1 VTAPHILKFSA
12 RLPRRSFLRG
22 AGVTLALPWLECMTP
37 SVARADSASQPPF
50 RMLIIANNLGVL
62 PKPFFPQTTGRDY
75 ELSPYLSALA
85 EFRQDF
91 TVFSGLSHPGVTGG
105 HSTDNCF
112 LTAARGA
119 FKSGFRNSISLDQF
133 AAEKLGQVTRFPTLN
148 LGVNID
154 KGNRSLSWTRDG
166 VLLPAED
173 SAPKLY
179 ERMFVQGDRESV
191 ERQLHKLE
199 TRGSILDTLL
209 DETRRFSR
217 DLAGG
222 DKARLDQYVTSV
234 REVEERLQTA
244 RAWELRPKPQATQAA
259 PADIQDRKLFFEKFD
274 LMLAT
279 AQLALESD
287 STRIV
292 TLMADA
298 FFTPVFNLNERQTS
312 TDSYHGLTHHGFAED
327 KVKQLEEIDRQQMKL
342 LNRLLHRLA
351 GRKENGRRLLDRT
364 MVLYGSNMGDANIHD
379 NTNLPI
385 LLAGGG
391 FKHGQH
397 LSFKADR
404 DTPLCNLFVTMLQKL
419 GVVTD
424 AFASSNGRLA
434 VPESA

>member
-1 VTAPHILKFSA
+1 MKAPHIAL
-12 RLPRRSFLRG
+12 RPLPRRSFLRG
-22 AGVTLALPWLECMTP
+22 AGVTLALPMLDCMTP
-37 SVARADSASQPPF
+37 LFAQAPPPPR

-62 PKPFFPQTTGRDY
+62 PKYFFPRTAGKDY

-85 EFRQDF
+85 DFRSDF
-91 TVFSGLSHPGVTGG
+91 TVYSGLSHPGVTGG
-105 HSTDNCF
+105 HSADNCL

-119 FKSGFRNSISLDQF
+119 FKGGFRNSISFDQF
-133 AAEKLGQVTRFPTLN
+133 VAEKLGPVTRFPTLN

-179 ERMFVQGDRESV
+179 ERLFLQGDQTAV
-191 ERQLHKLE
+191 AQQLHKLE
-199 TRGSILDTLL
+199 RRGSILDTLM
-209 DETRRFSR
+209 DETRRFTR
-217 DLAGG
+217 NLGTD

-244 RAWELRPKPQATQAA
+244 RAWETRPKPVPTQPP
-259 PADIQDRKLFFEKFD
+259 PADIQDRKLFFAKFD
-274 LMLAT
+274 LMLSM

-298 FFTPVFNLNERQTS
+298 FVTPALKLTETASS
-312 TDSYHGLTHHGFAED
+312 TESYHGLSHHGQAED
-327 KVKQLEEIDRQQMKL
+327 KVRQLQEIDRLQMA
-342 LNRLLHRLA
+342 LLHKTLSA
-351 GRKENGRRLLDRT
+351 MSSRKENGERLLDRT
-364 MVLYGSNMGDANIHD
+364 MVFYGSSMGDANIHD

-391 FKHGQH
+391 FPHGSH
-397 LSFKADR
+397 IAFRR
-404 DTPLCNLFVTMLQKL
+404 DNNTPLCNLFVSMMQRM
-419 GVVTD
+419 GVEADT
-424 AFASSNGRLA
+424 FASSTGRL
-434 VPESA
+434 

>member
-1 VTAPHILKFSA
+1 MLD
-12 RLPRRSFLRG
+12 
-22 AGVTLALPWLECMTP
+22 CMTP
-37 SVARADSASQPPF
+37 LFAQAAAPPR

-62 PKPFFPQTTGRDY
+62 PKYFFPQGAGKDY
-75 ELSPYLSALA
+75 ELSPYLAALA
-85 EFRQDF
+85 EFRNDF

-105 HSTDNCF
+105 HSADNCL

-119 FKSGFRNSISLDQF
+119 FKSGFRNSISFDQF

-179 ERMFVQGDRESV
+179 ERMFMQGDKEAVAQQIQRL
-191 ERQLHKLE
+191 ER
-199 TRGSILDTLL
+199 RGSILDALV
-209 DETRRFSR
+209 DETKRFGR
-217 DLAGG
+217 ELGAD

-244 RAWELRPKPQATQAA
+244 RAWEMKRKPVATQ
-259 PADIQDRKLFFEKFD
+259 PPPVDIQDKKLFLAKFD
-274 LMLAT
+274 LMLSM

-298 FFTPVFNLNERQTS
+298 FVTPALKLNETTS
-312 TDSYHGLTHHGFAED
+312 STESYHGLSHHGQAED
-327 KVKQLEEIDRQQMKL
+327 KVRQLREIDTHQMEL
-342 LNRLLHRLA
+342 LSKTFSSLA
-351 GRKENGRRLLDRT
+351 GKKENGERLLDRT
-364 MVLYGSNMGDANIHD
+364 MVLYGSSMGDANIHD

-397 LSFKADR
+397 IAFKR
-404 DTPLCNLFVTMLQKL
+404 DNNTPLCNLFVSMMQRMGIETE
-419 GVVTD
+419 
-424 AFASSNGRLA
+424 AFASSTGRLA
-434 VPESA
+434 SLEVT

>member
-1 VTAPHILKFSA
+1 VRGPNISTATSY
-12 RLPRRSFLRG
+12 LPRRTFLRG
-22 AGVTLALPWLECMTP
+22 AGVTLALPLLECMTP
-37 SVARADSASQPPF
+37 AFARAGTAAQPPR

-62 PKPFFPQTTGRDY
+62 PKFFFPQGAGRDY
-75 ELSPYLSALA
+75 ELSPYLSELA
-85 EFRQDF
+85 DFRQEF

-179 ERMFVQGDRESV
+179 ERMFVQGDQEAV
-191 ERQLHKLE
+191 ARQLHKLE
-199 TRGSILDTLL
+199 SRGSILDTLL
-209 DETRRFSR
+209 DETKRFSSG
-217 DLAGG
+217 LASE

-244 RAWELRPKPQATQAA
+244 RAWELRPKPKA
-259 PADIQDRKLFFEKFD
+259 PQPPPAEIQEKKLFFEKFD

-298 FFTPVFNLNERQTS
+298 FFTPVLKLNEQQTS
-312 TDSYHGLTHHGFAED
+312 TESYHGLSHHGQAEA
-327 KVKQLEEIDRQQMKL
+327 KVKQLQEIDRQQMIL
-342 LNRLLHRLA
+342 LKRLLESLA
-351 GRKENGRRLLDRT
+351 GKKENGRRLLDQT

-397 LSFKADR
+397 IVFKR
-404 DTPLCNLFVTMLQKL
+404 DNNAPLCNLFVSMLQRL
-419 GVVTD
+419 GVEAD
-424 AFASSNGRLA
+424 AFASSTGGVAGLETA
-434 VPESA
+434 

>member
-1 VTAPHILKFSA
+1 MKAPHIA
-12 RLPRRSFLRG
+12 GRPMPRRSFLRA
-22 AGVTLALPWLECMTP
+22 AGVTLALPMLDCMSPVFAQASTP
-37 SVARADSASQPPF
+37 PR
-50 RMLIIANNLGVL
+50 RMLIISNNLGVL
-62 PKPFFPQTTGRDY
+62 PKFFFPQGAGKNY

-85 EFRQDF
+85 DLRSDF
-91 TVFSGLSHPGVTGG
+91 TVFSGLSHPGVSGG
-105 HSTDNCF
+105 HSADNCL

-119 FKSGFRNSISLDQF
+119 FKGGFRNTISFDQYV
-133 AAEKLGQVTRFPTLN
+133 AEKLGPVTRFPTLN

-179 ERMFVQGDRESV
+179 ERMFVQGDRDAV
-191 ERQLHKLE
+191 AQQIHRLER
-199 TRGSILDTLL
+199 RGSILDALM
-209 DETRRFSR
+209 DETKRFSR
-217 DLAGG
+217 KLGTD

-244 RAWELRPKPQATQAA
+244 RAWETKPKPTATQ
-259 PADIQDRKLFFEKFD
+259 PPPPDIQDRKQFFAKFE
-274 LMLAT
+274 LMLSM

-298 FFTPVFNLNERQTS
+298 FVTPALKLTETASS
-312 TDSYHGLTHHGFAED
+312 TESYHGLSHHGQDVE
-327 KVKQLEEIDRQQMKL
+327 KVRQLQEIDRLQMA
-342 LNRLLHRLA
+342 LLHKTLSGMA
-351 GRKENGRRLLDRT
+351 AKKENGERLLDRT
-364 MVLYGSNMGDANIHD
+364 MVFYGSSMGDANIHD

-397 LSFKADR
+397 LAFRR
-404 DTPLCNLFVTMLQKL
+404 DNNAPLCNLFVSMMQRM
-419 GVVTD
+419 GVEGD
-424 AFASSNGRLA
+424 EFASSSGRVAGLEMA
-434 VPESA
+434 

>member
-1 VTAPHILKFSA
+1 MMMKAPHIAA
-12 RLPRRSFLRG
+12 RPLARRSFLRG
-22 AGVTLALPWLECMTP
+22 AGVSLALPMLDCMSPLFAQAPATP
-37 SVARADSASQPPF
+37 R

-62 PKPFFPQTTGRDY
+62 PKYFFPQAAGKDY
-75 ELSPYLSALA
+75 ELSPYLSTLA
-85 EFRQDF
+85 EFRRDF

-105 HSTDNCF
+105 HSADNCL

-119 FKSGFRNSISLDQF
+119 FKSGFRNSISFDQF
-133 AAEKLGQVTRFPTLN
+133 VAEKLGPVTRFPTLS

-179 ERMFVQGDRESV
+179 ERLFVQGDRDAV
-191 ERQLHKLE
+191 AQQIHRLER
-199 TRGSILDTLL
+199 RGSILDTLM

-217 DLAGG
+217 RLGSD

-234 REVEERLQTA
+234 REVEDRLQTA
-244 RAWELRPKPQATQAA
+244 RAWETKPKPVATQPP
-259 PADIQDRKLFFEKFD
+259 PADIQDKKLFFAKFD
-274 LMLAT
+274 LMLSM

-298 FFTPVFNLNERQTS
+298 FVTPALALNETTS
-312 TDSYHGLTHHGFAED
+312 STESYHGLSHHGQAEE
-327 KVKQLEEIDRQQMKL
+327 KVRQLQEIDRCQMAL
-342 LNRLLHRLA
+342 LAKTLSRLA
-351 GRKENGRRLLDRT
+351 DTKEHGERLLDRT
-364 MVLYGSNMGDANIHD
+364 MVFYGSNMGDANIHD

-391 FKHGQH
+391 FRHGQH
-397 LSFKADR
+397 IAFAR
-404 DTPLCNLFVTMLQKL
+404 DNNAPLCNLFVSMMQRMGLEA
-419 GVVTD
+419 D
-424 AFASSNGRLA
+424 AFASSTGRLTGLDMA
-434 VPESA
+434 